1 MKKIILRLLRFLPLI
16 LFTFAFYISRYARHP
31 EKYPME
37 VRYARLRKLI
47 VKVVDSF
54 HIDHKVEGE
63 ENLTN
68 LQNGNEK
75 FLIVGNHLASIDP
88 LLYIYHSEKP
98 ITFVAKKE
106 LEKVPLV
113 GKAIKS
119 ISGMF
124 LDRENLRS
132 SIAIIKNVEHL
143 IKDNITSVAIFPE
156 GTRNKNPEGE
166 LPEFHGGTFKPAM
179 RLNCP
184 ILPVSS
190 YGSQYILDRK
200 AKRIPYEIAFLPP
213 IYAKDFSDENSISLA
228 SKAHDIIAEK
238 MYEQRE
244 ENNLF
249 YNEGKDKIPMKK
261 GDVR

>member
-1 MKKIILRLLRFLPLI
+1 MWKILIRLIRFLPEI
-16 LFTFAFYISRYARHP
+16 TFTFMFFISKYAKHP
-31 EKYPME
+31 EKYPIE
-37 VRYARLRKLI
+37 VRYNKLRKLI
-47 VKVVDSF
+47 IKIVDSF
-54 HIDHKVEGE
+54 HVDHKVEGMD
-63 ENLTN
+63 NLKN
-68 LQNGNEK
+68 LQKENKK

-119 ISGMF
+119 INGMF
-124 LDRENLRS
+124 LDRDNLRS

-143 IKDNITSVAIFPE
+143 IKDDIVSVAIYPE

-184 ILPVSS
+184 VLPISS
-190 YGSQYILDRK
+190 YGSQYILDKK
-200 AKRIPYEIAFLPP
+200 AKRLPYEIAFLPP
-213 IYAKDFSDENSISLA
+213 IYAKDFSDDNSLSLA
-228 SKAHDIIAEK
+228 GKAHDIIAEK

-244 ENNLF
+244 TNNKF
-249 YNEGKDKIPMKK
+249 FAEGKDRIPMRK